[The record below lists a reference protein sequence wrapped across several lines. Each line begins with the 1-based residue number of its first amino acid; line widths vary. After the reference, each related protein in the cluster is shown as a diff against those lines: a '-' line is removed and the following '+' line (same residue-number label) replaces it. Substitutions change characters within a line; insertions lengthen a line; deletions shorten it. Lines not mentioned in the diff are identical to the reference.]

1 MGDGSVSW
9 RREAGGR
16 GLELVLRTCTTCTCS
31 PLLAKTF
38 LLTTLGLFRKS
49 NLTRPNHPVLQ
60 SSQLCVGPA
69 VSSASGD
76 QRQQIIAAS
85 PCTPRGMFN
94 PDMFSEP
101 YKEALQ
107 QAQRNTQMQQLLMSQ
122 QSGMLPGMPMASPA
136 MPQQYQAFAG
146 FAQPGGRPPPTC
158 FNCGKPGHFARN
170 CRQTGGANGGGQM
183 MECRA

>member
-1 MGDGSVSW
+1 MYDMYMFSTARQDVSP
-9 RREAGGR
+9 R
-16 GLELVLRTCTTCTCS
+16 
-31 PLLAKTF
+31 
-38 LLTTLGLFRKS
+38 TLGLFRKS

-107 QAQRNTQMQQLLMSQ
+107 QAQRNTQMQQLFMSQ
-122 QSGMLPGMPMASPA
+122 QSGMLPGMPMANPVTVS
-136 MPQQYQAFAG
+136 YTHLTL
-146 FAQPGGRPPPTC
+146 PTIC
-158 FNCGKPGHFARN
+158 SV
-170 CRQTGGANGGGQM
+170 
-183 MECRA
+183 